1 MKAKALEA
9 SQEKGAS
16 SWLALQSQN
25 YHLDKDSFRVALYIR
40 YGLPVKRLPSNCVCG
55 SRFSVEHA
63 LNCKKGGFIS
73 SRHNEVRRITA
84 ELLKEVCIDVEEEPM
99 LQELTGEVF
108 EAKTTKIEKD
118 VRLDVAARGFWTR
131 GQKAFCDVRVFN
143 PIAKCHRS
151 KPLAKV
157 HENHEKEKKV
167 KYANRVLEVEHGTFT
182 PLVFSCFGGMSRE
195 CSFFYKKL
203 AEKLAEKRNLNFGE
217 VMCFVRT
224 KINVSLIKSL
234 VLCTRGSRSIRSD
247 STSIAETDIVLTN
260 HISDDKKE

>member
-16 SWLALQSQN
+16 SWLNVLPLQSQN

-131 GQKAFCDVRVFN
+131 GEGQRGGQPDLQISPVQN
-143 PIAKCHRS
+143 
-151 KPLAKV
+151 
-157 HENHEKEKKV
+157 
-167 KYANRVLEVEHGTFT
+167 
-182 PLVFSCFGGMSRE
+182 SCQNSSRE
-195 CSFFYKKL
+195 T
-203 AEKLAEKRNLNFGE
+203 
-217 VMCFVRT
+217 V
-224 KINVSLIKSL
+224 
-234 VLCTRGSRSIRSD
+234 CTILDAKHFRG
-247 STSIAETDIVLTN
+247 
-260 HISDDKKE
+260 